1 MQAWD
6 EVLSSAPIP
15 YRAIQL
21 YYGTELCPIWRGGQP
36 SWGYI
41 CWDGGN
47 HAGKKILCAQWL
59 ASARMPLSSKV
70 DYTADNPNFAMPSED
85 LFSFQHRNRRIPKEF
100 CLKNKRQGGRQA
112 SWDPVVCVT
121 MSPPVFTPQVCAKLS
136 DTTVLLPFIYCLYV
150 HTFFT
155 LELTLQMYSARTSC
169 AHWLLALCW
178 KCAL

>member
-21 YYGTELCPIWRGGQP
+21 YYGAELCPIWRGGQP

-100 CLKNKRQGGRQA
+100 CWRTRSKVADRRCSSA
-112 SWDPVVCVT
+112 W
-121 MSPPVFTPQVCAKLS
+121 
-136 DTTVLLPFIYCLYV
+136 
-150 HTFFT
+150 
-155 LELTLQMYSARTSC
+155 SARTLAPWSPSGLYTIM
-169 AHWLLALCW
+169 WLEKSTSAKHVMPSAGW
-178 KCAL
+178 WAFQR